1 MRSQWMVA
9 ILLAAAMAAMT
20 AMARPALARPTPV
33 PVIVSGSSGAGEEI
47 QLDLSPEVS
56 FEIYGSGAVAAR
68 SPFLVS
74 IRRAQIAP
82 GKALRI
88 SVSLDAAAAPG
99 TRLSFQP
106 SGSHGG
112 VCRAGSL
119 LPGVSVQIFESTGN
133 GVTGSCELRWKLD
146 SLIRPRQAGTIPLT
160 LHWKLESVAV
170 SGSMAR
176 APGAGDTLE
185 GGGASSAGS
194 HRPSSVDPAGGE
206 RQRDIE
212 RPERRRPPS

>member
-1 MRSQWMVA
+1 M
-9 ILLAAAMAAMT
+9 
-20 AMARPALARPTPV
+20 PA
-33 PVIVSGSSGAGEEI
+33 IVSGSFGTGEEI

-56 FEIYGSGAVAAR
+56 FEVYGAGAVAAR

-74 IRRAQIAP
+74 IRRARLAP

-88 SVSLDAAAAPG
+88 SVSLDATAAPG

-119 LPGVSVQIFESTGN
+119 LPGVSVQIFESTGDAM
-133 GVTGSCELRWKLD
+133 TGSCELRWSLD
-146 SLIRPRQAGTIPLT
+146 GLARPRQAGTIPLT

-170 SGSMAR
+170 SGSVVR
-176 APGAGDTLE
+176 APGAGDTAE
-185 GGGASSAGS
+185 RGPFSAGGHS
-194 HRPSSVDPAGGE
+194 PPSISPAGRGP
-206 RQRDIE
+206 RGDIE